1 MGSREKRKTAN
12 LFRRVIC
19 RSLAKPE
26 ELTVSQWA
34 EKYRILDESSNLSG
48 RWSNNITPYLKEI
61 MDTFNQD
68 YIREVYL
75 CKGSQLGGTEV
86 LINMLMYIIDKSPA
100 PSMIVYPSDDLA
112 KEISKERQMCIRDRD
127 NTQARELAKY
137 RVNQGAEGYCAMV
150 MTKDQIIAR
159 RAYMRSILRV
169 SYFWCKMNNEQLDSM
184 RLFKMGEDFIVE
196 DTDNRQFILQ
206 IERRP

>member
-1 MGSREKRKTAN
+1 M
-12 LFRRVIC
+12 
-19 RSLAKPE
+19 
-26 ELTVSQWA
+26 
-34 EKYRILDESSNLSG
+34 
-48 RWSNNITPYLKEI
+48 
-61 MDTFNQD
+61 
-68 YIREVYL
+68 
-75 CKGSQLGGTEV
+75 
-86 LINMLMYIIDKSPA
+86 
-100 PSMIVYPSDDLA
+100 
-112 KEISKERQMCIRDRD
+112 D

-206 IERRP
+206 IERRS